1 MPAER
6 AMQQCSV
13 PRFVATLRSRRP
25 RCKSAFHSELW
36 CAADLRS
43 CSFRPAVGSGPPQ
56 ALVRDGLWFSAGS
69 GPPQAL
75 VRDGLLFFVPGVVP
89 QLLGSRGSRQES
101 MQCFAGSE
109 KQSGAVPISTPAPS
123 IQPPKFPTHSEPM
136 RAARDSILIRQQNT
150 AQYRNLVCGL
160 RTVLRQ
166 RHARRVLDFSIVNS
180 MCARGA
186 PPPSPRKSDQRCPR
200 SLSTVFQATSARGPS
215 H

>member
-1 MPAER
+1 MQR
-6 AMQQCSV
+6 APVRCHVAVAQAWVQVRGPQQALV
-13 PRFVATLRSRRP
+13 R
-25 RCKSAFHSELW
+25 
-36 CAADLRS
+36 
-43 CSFRPAVGSGPPQ
+43 SGPSVMLLPARGASQ

-75 VRDGLLFFVPGVVP
+75 VRDGLLFFLPGVVP
-89 QLLGSRGSRQES
+89 QFLGSRGSRQES

-166 RHARRVLDFSIVNS
+166 RHARSI
-180 MCARGA
+180 
-186 PPPSPRKSDQRCPR
+186 
-200 SLSTVFQATSARGPS
+200 
-215 H
+215 